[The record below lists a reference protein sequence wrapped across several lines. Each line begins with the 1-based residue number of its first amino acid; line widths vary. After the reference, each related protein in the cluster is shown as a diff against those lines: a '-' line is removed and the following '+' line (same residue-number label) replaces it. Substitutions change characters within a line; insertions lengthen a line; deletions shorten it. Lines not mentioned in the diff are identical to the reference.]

1 MSNDAERPILV
12 VRLPGKDGLGTG
24 CRAWPSR
31 LTSYPCSQVDRA
43 TSRQARS
50 MTAALLGGRA

>member
-1 MSNDAERPILV
+1 MSNDAEGQNLV
-12 VRLPGKDGLGTG
+12 VHLHGRDGLCSG
-24 CRAWPSR
+24 CRAWW
-31 LTSYPCSQVDRA
+31 SYPCWQMDWA